1 MQSHPILMN
10 LRRLLASALV
20 LAFCS
25 APLAA
30 VAAPVVAD
38 SRVTAVTVYTDRAVV
53 TRTATLTLAAPGAVE
68 VTFEKLPANLL
79 DQSLTV
85 SGRGTAQATIL
96 DVTARL
102 AHVDFTPNERVKLI
116 EDQLRVLA
124 KERRGLD
131 DRTKLLELQRKGI
144 DQTETTLLS
153 PASKDVARPTV
164 AEITA
169 ALTFVTDQRAK
180 ITAEI
185 VALDDQREVL
195 AAKQTALERQL
206 AQLRGS
212 GGKSYKTVTIRLDA
226 TTAGNLDLALGY
238 AVHGASW
245 TPSYDVRANSNDA
258 GIALSYFGLVRQN
271 TGEDWK
277 DIALTLS
284 TARPSLGGAA
294 PEIGNWVVEQFVPRP
309 VRPAPA
315 DTVTLSPFQV
325 SSASE
330 GRTRGFGRAIGGK
343 DKATFGGLSDEPAP
357 PPQFDANSVEAT
369 VDTAATSAS
378 FKIATAATVPSDN
391 TAQKIPVTAAS
402 LTAALEYATTPKR
415 LAAAFLTAKVSNSS
429 EFPLLPGA
437 MNIFL
442 DGTFVATGALKLVM
456 PGEKFDLAL
465 GADEGISVKHKRVQR
480 FTEDTGLTKSGK
492 RYTYE
497 YLVTIQNNKK
507 AAARVVVSDHVPVS
521 RHERIVVKVVTPPER
536 EQKPTAEG
544 ALKWTL
550 DLKPGEKRELTL
562 KFSVEHP
569 NEMQVSGLEP

>member
-1 MQSHPILMN
+1 MQSHPTAMK
-10 LRRLLASALV
+10 LRSSFASALL
-20 LAFCS
+20 LAFCL

-30 VAAPVVAD
+30 FAAPMVAD
-38 SRVTAVTVYTDRAVV
+38 SRVTAATVYTDRAVV
-53 TRTATLTLAAPGAVE
+53 TRTATVALAAPGAVE

-79 DQSLTV
+79 DASLTV

-102 AHVDFTPNERVKLI
+102 AHVDFTPNERVKLL

-124 KERRGLD
+124 KNRRRLD
-131 DRTKLLELQRKGI
+131 DRTKLLEIQRKGI
-144 DQTETTLLS
+144 DQTEAALLS

-180 ITAEI
+180 ITTEM
-185 VALDDQREVL
+185 VAIDDERETL
-195 AAKQTALERQL
+195 AATQSALERQL

-238 AVHGASW
+238 AVLGASW
-245 TPSYDVRANSNDA
+245 TPSYDVRVNSNENS
-258 GIALSYFGLVRQN
+258 IALSYHGLVRQN

-309 VRPAPA
+309 RPAPA
-315 DTVTLSPFQV
+315 EGAVVLSAFEVRSTGVKRRQEAGERMV
-325 SSASE
+325 SGASA
-330 GRTRGFGRAIGGK
+330 
-343 DKATFGGLSDEPAP
+343 EPP
-357 PPQFDANSVEAT
+357 PPQFDSAPAQAT

-391 TAQKIPVTAAS
+391 TAQKIPVTSAN

-415 LAAAFLTAKVSNSS
+415 LAAAFLTAKVANTS

-442 DGTFVATGALKLVM
+442 DGTFVATGALALVM

-480 FTEDTGLTKSGK
+480 FTENTGLTKSGQ
-492 RYTYE
+492 RFTYE
-497 YLVTIQNNKK
+497 YLLTLQNNKK
-507 AAARVVVSDHVPVS
+507 VAARVVVFDHVPVS
-521 RHERIVVKVVTPPER
+521 RHEKIVVKQLVPDAKEM
-536 EQKPTAEG
+536 KPTAEG

-550 DLKPGEKRELTL
+550 DLKPGEKRDLTL
-562 KFSVEHP
+562 KFSIEHP
-569 NEMQVSGLEP
+569 NDLQVSGLEP